1 VGIASIK
8 WSRSGDG
15 GGGGGG
21 GKDQNPEN
29 TEVNN
34 ASRGGNERV
43 LKFILVIK
51 GIKKYF
57 CILDAT

>member
-1 VGIASIK
+1 MGIASIK
-8 WSRSGDG
+8 WSRSGD
-15 GGGGGG
+15 GGGGG

-43 LKFILVIK
+43 LKFMLV
-51 GIKKYF
+51 
-57 CILDAT
+57 